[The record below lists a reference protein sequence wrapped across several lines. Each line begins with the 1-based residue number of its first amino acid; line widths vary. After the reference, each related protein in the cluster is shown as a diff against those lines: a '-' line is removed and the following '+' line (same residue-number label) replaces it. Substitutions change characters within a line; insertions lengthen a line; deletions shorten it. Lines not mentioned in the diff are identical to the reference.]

1 MKHLILSSMV
11 LAASTAIAAT
21 PGYVETY
28 SVKVEMKNGQ
38 TNEFTFDDI
47 KQMSFAKTVTRTP
60 AEETT
65 FEALRNQLT
74 AAGKTTLGYNYIMC
88 QVISDPANSNLDV
101 NPHLTWNTT
110 DMTPNDSTAYVQSM
124 DGKYGFRLKLTGNT
138 APTLLSRYATVKL
151 LVENLEMER
160 EDNPGRYTLHG
171 VTTKNILEVKA
182 GTAESLPVKTIS
194 DFSQLT
200 DNDVYTY
207 VTFND
212 VELASHFGAWG
223 NIHDRFTFES
233 TVVPDG
239 QATVPSQS
247 RCDALPRF
255 FLDKKGNMVPMAIN
269 AQVKWRRN
277 GFVPKGS
284 GSVKAIVV
292 GTPLQHYNLNNETT
306 GYSFRVMDAAE
317 ISLNAT
323 SSISDIVAQWQWMKG
338 KTDIKFKDG
347 GKVADGVLPSIGS
360 GLMTTS
366 VTNADL
372 CDGTTTTFLYANYR
386 PKGAASEYLA
396 FRYNGKW
403 WNTTTETGES
413 VSWSFPTSGVTGSG
427 LTFSMVASSGKQSA
441 PNNGCPIDWKM
452 EYSVDGGETF
462 THLKNF
468 VVYPA
473 PIFAYEGMDCPGG
486 NAEYVFNLPADALD
500 KDNVI
505 VRMTAIS
512 NDYTATVKGLRT
524 GKITAGSAGD
534 AASYLRFEHITI
546 RANK

>member
-1 MKHLILSSMV
+1 MV

-65 FEALRNQLT
+65 FEALRSQLT

-138 APTLLSRYATVKL
+138 DPSLLSRYATVKL
-151 LVENLEMER
+151 LVENLEMVR

-239 QATVPSQS
+239 QATVSSQS

-396 FRYNGKW
+396 FRYNAKW

-427 LTFSMVASSGKQSA
+427 LTFSMVASLGKQSA
-441 PNNGCPIDWKM
+441 PNNGSPLDWKM